1 VPDNRHP
8 GLELLMNTPDL
19 PRRRWISAAVSTG
32 DQVSTLDEF
41 DADPEVLRILCA
53 LEAQHTRDKERER

>member
-1 VPDNRHP
+1 
-8 GLELLMNTPDL
+8 MNTPDL

-41 DADPEVLRILCA
+41 DADPEVDRVLCA